1 MSILQCDVWV
11 LKRCLFRNVNIAKS
25 CLVIETG
32 ACTLKKVG
40 GGGGGWNKG
49 LWQRRGFYIMNMRK
63 YTFNFLMYR
72 VGVQYMAA
80 GILTNDNF
88 VFVILFFDLGPGSEM
103 VSDKGITVYW

>member
-40 GGGGGWNKG
+40 GGGGDG
-49 LWQRRGFYIMNMRK
+49 I
-63 YTFNFLMYR
+63 R
-72 VGVQYMAA
+72 VYGREEDS
-80 GILTNDNF
+80 T
-88 VFVILFFDLGPGSEM
+88 
-103 VSDKGITVYW
+103 